1 MKIAK
6 PMTLISHMLS
16 STRIH
21 TPGRSIGDGGIGD
34 TGLHTISFTQ
44 HRFRRD
50 GGRRNRTRSKI
61 YLNPLASVLMLFVFR
76 RVLSRRWIFV
86 PLRRH
91 LGRGASCSRRTL
103 MATFPHSCNNE
114 SDASA
119 VLTAR
124 LVLFFAMNSRG
135 GTKGDVG

>member
-1 MKIAK
+1 
-6 PMTLISHMLS
+6 
-16 STRIH
+16 
-21 TPGRSIGDGGIGD
+21 
-34 TGLHTISFTQ
+34 
-44 HRFRRD
+44 
-50 GGRRNRTRSKI
+50 
-61 YLNPLASVLMLFVFR
+61 
-76 RVLSRRWIFV
+76 
-86 PLRRH
+86 
-91 LGRGASCSRRTL
+91 